1 MANDIIWDTSDFEK
15 GLKRLGVAFKNAT
28 RKAIQDIANEA
39 LRLSQMEVPHD
50 TGFLQS
56 TGHKEDT
63 GTDET
68 PEAIVGY
75 NTVYAA
81 RLHENPQY
89 HFKNGRKGKYLED
102 PIKKNLSVFQNY
114 ANGNLTNI
122 LR

>member
-1 MANDIIWDTSDFEK
+1 MADNLILDTSDLQR
-15 GLKRLGVAFKNAT
+15 GLRRLDVVFKNAT
-28 RKAIQDIANEA
+28 RKAIQDIANEV
-39 LRLSQMEVPHD
+39 LRLSQKEVPHD

-63 GTDET
+63 GTDEE

-75 NTVYAA
+75 NTVYAS

-89 HFKNGRKGKYLED
+89 RFQGGRKGKYLED
-102 PIKKNLSVFQNY
+102 PIKNNLSVFQNY
-114 ANGNLTNI
+114 MNGNLANA